1 MSININKIEVFRNR
15 RRDKIETYANSAKVS
30 KWEAAIYIDQNAP
43 MTTNQKMLAAV
54 DYHVDTVTPEN
65 CYDVIE
71 ALSNIG
77 VIVLY
82 DQCNGDTKH
91 IAKVLNSV
99 ITEEV
104 TECWGGSDMQEF
116 VDINPSAAV

>member
-15 RRDKIETYANSAKVS
+15 RHDEIETYANTAKVS

-104 TECWGGSDMQEF
+104 TECWGGADMQEF
-116 VDINPSAAV
+116 VDLNG

>member
-77 VIVLY
+77 VIVLH

>member
-77 VIVLY
+77 VIVLH

-91 IAKVLNSV
+91 IAKVLNNV

-104 TECWGGSDMQEF
+104 TECWGGADMQEF